1 MIKALSF
8 CRSKEQCVDV
18 ALLILRIAVGVIFI
32 LHGYGKLFGND
43 PGMTAFTGMVAH
55 MGFPVPS
62 LFAYAAAFA
71 EFFGG
76 IAVLLGIYT
85 DVAAILIA
93 IVMLVALVG
102 VKKFSL
108 PMADPDLALF
118 AITLA
123 LYLMGPGKY
132 TVVKKGVG
140 SSA

>member
-8 CRSKEQCVDV
+8 CRSKEQCVDI
-18 ALLILRIAVGVIFI
+18 ALLILRVAVGVIFI
-32 LHGYGKLFGND
+32 FHGYGKLFGGA
-43 PGMTAFTGMVAH
+43 PGMVAFTGMVAKL
-55 MGFPVPS
+55 GFPAPA

-76 IAVLLGIYT
+76 IAVLLGVFT

-108 PMADPDLALF
+108 PAADVDLSLL

-123 LYLMGPGKY
+123 LYFMGPGKY
-132 TVVKKGVG
+132 TVMKPK
-140 SSA
+140 A